1 MRLRRNAMII
11 MGSLGLVLL
20 SISHAMAQ
28 SGDGGYRIFQP
39 DGPGH
44 HPGVVFA
51 SGCSGFTVSQE
62 YVRLAEELRD
72 QGYVVV
78 FADYLG
84 RRNLKVCDGGAVSLS
99 DAGKDIVAAAAWL
112 KSQPSIDPT
121 RIAAIGWS
129 YGGGAVLT
137 ALAEH
142 SQEQLIFSR
151 AIVYYAVCR
160 EVVPWKV
167 TIPVL
172 MLFGSEDH
180 VTPAKACQQV
190 AQESSA
196 RGHGENCCVSRRISF
211 IRQFRIAL
219 ENHLSIR
226 HDWLQPPSRCSSAG
240 GDSKISADEIKDLT
254 NGLLRFCSLP
264 FS

>member
-1 MRLRRNAMII
+1 MRLRCIAMII

-20 SISHAMAQ
+20 SPSHTMSQ
-28 SGDGGYRIFQP
+28 SWDGGYRIFQP
-39 DGPGH
+39 DGPGP
-44 HPGVVFA
+44 HPGAIFV

-62 YVRLAEELRD
+62 YVRLAEELRG

-84 RRNLKVCDGGAVSLS
+84 RRKLKVCDGGAVTMS

-121 RIAAIGWS
+121 RIAVIGWS

-151 AIVYYAVCR
+151 AIVYYAVCNKAR
-160 EVVPWKV
+160 PWKV
-167 TIPVL
+167 KIPVL
-172 MLFGSEDH
+172 MLLGSEDR
-180 VTPAKACQQV
+180 VTPATACQQV
-190 AQESSA
+190 ARESATKDMVKIVVYPGAYHSFDNSA
-196 RGHGENCCVSRRISF
+196 LPAKTSYRFGTIGYNPQAAAAARE
-211 IRQFRIAL
+211 
-219 ENHLSIR
+219 
-226 HDWLQPPSRCSSAG
+226 
-240 GDSKISADEIKDLT
+240 EIQIFLLT
-254 NGLLRFCSLP
+254 K
-264 FS
+264 

>member
-20 SISHAMAQ
+20 STSHAMAQ
-28 SGDGGYRIFQP
+28 SGDGGYRIFRP
-39 DGPGH
+39 DGSGP

-51 SGCSGFTVSQE
+51 SGCSGFTVSKE
-62 YVRLAEELRD
+62 YVLLAEELRG

-99 DAGKDIVAAAAWL
+99 DAGKDVVAAAAWL

-121 RIAAIGWS
+121 RIAVIGWS

-151 AIVYYAVCR
+151 AIVYYAVCC
-160 EVVPWKV
+160 EVLPWKV

-190 AQESSA
+190 AKESATEDMVKIVVYPGAYHSFDNSA
-196 RGHGENCCVSRRISF
+196 LPAKTTYRFGTIGYNPLAAAAAREE
-211 IRQFRIAL
+211 IRKF
-219 ENHLSIR
+219 
-226 HDWLQPPSRCSSAG
+226 
-240 GDSKISADEIKDLT
+240 
-254 NGLLRFCSLP
+254 LP
-264 FS
+264 AK